1 MQSQLKL
8 VLKTENRLKQHSA
21 FVGTYNQRQIFD
33 CKFFRAYLGKPA
45 QTEENEIKIGFVVS
59 TKTHKRA
66 VKRNRLKRLMR
77 ENFRLILLNDADAK
91 NKLNKYMSLV
101 LVGNINGIEA
111 TYEDIKEEITNL
123 LSRIP

>member
-1 MQSQLKL
+1 M
-8 VLKTENRLKQHSA
+8 LKTENRLKQHSA

>member
-1 MQSQLKL
+1 M
-8 VLKTENRLKQHSA
+8 
-21 FVGTYNQRQIFD
+21 GTYNQRQIFD

-77 ENFRLILLNDADAK
+77 ENLRLILLNDNNSK
-91 NKLNKYMSLV
+91 NKLNNYMSLI
-101 LVGNINGIEA
+101 LVGHSSGLNA
-111 TYEDIKEEITNL
+111 TFDEIKEDITNL

>member
-1 MQSQLKL
+1 M
-8 VLKTENRLKQHSA
+8 
-21 FVGTYNQRQIFD
+21 GTYNQRQIFD

-77 ENFRLILLNDADAK
+77 ENLRLILLNNIDAK
-91 NKLNKYMSLV
+91 NKLNNYMSLI
-101 LVGNINGIEA
+101 LVGHTAGLDA
-111 TYEDIKEEITNL
+111 TFDEIKEDITNL

>member
-1 MQSQLKL
+1 
-8 VLKTENRLKQHSA
+8 
-21 FVGTYNQRQIFD
+21 
-33 CKFFRAYLGKPA
+33 
-45 QTEENEIKIGFVVS
+45 
-59 TKTHKRA
+59 
-66 VKRNRLKRLMR
+66 MR
-77 ENFRLILLNDADAK
+77 ENFRLILLNDVDAK

>member
-45 QTEENEIKIGFVVS
+45 QTEDNEIKIGFVVS

-66 VKRNRLKRLMR
+66 VRRNRLKRLMR
-77 ENFRLILLNDADAK
+77 ENLRLILLNDSNVK
-91 NKLNKYMSLV
+91 NKLNNYMSLI
-101 LVGNINGIEA
+101 LVGHTSGLGA
-111 TYEDIKEEITNL
+111 TFDEIKEDITDL